1 MAVTA
6 VCDWGRTNAVQ
17 APTIRAGI
25 PIGNWTNLM
34 TSFLSRLAVIGRGH
48 LGLAIAERL
57 HAGGHEIVGPLARD
71 WRAGHLEG
79 VSAVLLCVP
88 DDQIATVARRVRS
101 EPANPSQSV
110 PIGHCSGATSLSVLG
125 DGDVFSMHPLVAV
138 TGADSAPWD
147 GAAAA
152 VAGSST
158 RALVI
163 ATELATRLGLAPV
176 TVREADRSAYHAAAS
191 MASNYLVTLECAA
204 ERLAASA
211 GVQREP
217 VVALVRG
224 AVENWARRGAQSLT
238 GPVARGDEQTVTRQ
252 RAAVAERAPDLLAV
266 FDSLT
271 DATRALA
278 HSGATT

>member
-1 MAVTA
+1 
-6 VCDWGRTNAVQ
+6 
-17 APTIRAGI
+17 
-25 PIGNWTNLM
+25 M
-34 TSFLSRLAVIGRGH
+34 TPLFFRPAVIGRGR
-48 LGLAIAERL
+48 LGFAIVQRL
-57 HAGGHEIVGPLARD
+57 LDGGYDVAGPLARD
-71 WRAGHLEG
+71 WQASELEG

-88 DDQIATVARRVRS
+88 DDQIAAVAERVRFQATS
-101 EPANPSQSV
+101 RSQSV
-110 PIGHCSGATSLSVLG
+110 PVGHCSGATSLSVLG

-138 TGADSAPWD
+138 TGVDSAPWD
-147 GAAAA
+147 GATAA
-152 VAGSST
+152 VAGSDAG
-158 RALVI
+158 ALAM
-163 ATELATRLGLAPV
+163 ATELAVRLGLAPV
-176 TVREADRSAYHAAAS
+176 TVREADRSTYHAAAS

-224 AVENWARRGAQSLT
+224 TVENWARRGARSLT
-238 GPVARGDEQTVTRQ
+238 GPVARGDEQTVARQ

-278 HSGATT
+278 HSGDST